1 MALSSIEDSHT
12 LWGTHTRHSSPL
24 IRAMEGLGERHQ
36 GICGGVRGDL
46 TDVTFKVCLEEWLVW
61 WV

>member
-12 LWGTHTRHSSPL
+12 LWGTHTLNSSPL

-36 GICGGVRGDL
+36 GVCGGSGE
-46 TDVTFKVCLEEWLVW
+46 TSQT
-61 WV
+61 